1 MVSMTNWRW
10 REEEY
15 EEQEEEEEEKV
26 ATYTGV
32 RFKVS
37 FDVEIWT
44 LSKLVLFSTMC
55 CVDI

>member
-10 REEEY
+10 TAEEY
-15 EEQEEEEEEKV
+15 EEQQQEEEKV

-37 FDVEIWT
+37 FDVEIRT
-44 LSKLVLFSTMC
+44 SSKLVLFLTMC